1 MPGPVTDLRATA
13 FLGAGLEVFI
23 RGGRLWLRILTP
35 IPALARGLELRPD
48 DETDPYAFQLDF
60 GQFGMGGIRVVFS
73 RDPDGRTRG
82 LHLEM
87 QPVSAWR
94 QPAATN
100 PRRWVGGA
108 LAVTGTALLVRRLG
122 TRRRHNAS

>member
-1 MPGPVTDLRATA
+1 VPGPVTDVRVTS
-13 FLGAGLEVFI
+13 FLGAGLEVFV

-35 IPALARGLELRPD
+35 VPALARGLELRPD
-48 DETDPYAFQLDF
+48 DAGDPYAFQLDL
-60 GQFGMGGIRVVFS
+60 GRFGMGGIRVVFS
-73 RDPDGRTRG
+73 QDPDGRARG

-100 PRRWVGGA
+100 PRRWAGA
-108 LAVTGTALLVRRLG
+108 VLTVAGTALLARQLWS
-122 TRRRHNAS
+122 RRRDGSG